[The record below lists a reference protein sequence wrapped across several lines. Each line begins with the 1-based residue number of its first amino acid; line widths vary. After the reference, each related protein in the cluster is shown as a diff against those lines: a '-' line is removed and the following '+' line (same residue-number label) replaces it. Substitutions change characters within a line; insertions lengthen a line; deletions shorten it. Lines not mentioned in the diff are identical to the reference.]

1 MGKLHLK
8 SHLRKVGQDK
18 IRNLFRMLKA
28 LPFLPPSLVI
38 SGLKVLKT
46 ASTPAFDPMLNYFE
60 KYYIGQLMDNKVDRK
75 KCNFP
80 ISTWSF
86 FERVLTGAQLS
97 NNMIE
102 AWHKPFLNVFNY

>member
-60 KYYIGQLMDNKVDRK
+60 KYYIDV
-75 KCNFP
+75 
-80 ISTWSF
+80 
-86 FERVLTGAQLS
+86 
-97 NNMIE
+97 
-102 AWHKPFLNVFNY
+102 H